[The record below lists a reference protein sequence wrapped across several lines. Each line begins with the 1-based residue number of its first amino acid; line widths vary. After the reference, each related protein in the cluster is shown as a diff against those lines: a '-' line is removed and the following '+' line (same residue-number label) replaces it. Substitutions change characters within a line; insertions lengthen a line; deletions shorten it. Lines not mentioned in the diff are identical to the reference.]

1 MRKLLKFKNV
11 YIAASCATVGKKEYE
26 GPLRGRFDSYDEDEY
41 FGKKDFESAESEM
54 ARRNLN
60 LLLAKA
66 KSNYDDVD
74 VVVGGDLVNQCTPT
88 CFSLKGTGIPFLGLY
103 GACSTIVESIICSA
117 AFIENGYTSNAVAM
131 ASSHFCTAERQFR
144 FPLEYGST
152 HTPTSQ
158 NTVTGAGAFLLE
170 NKRSNIKLESAVI
183 GRIIDKG
190 VTDANNM
197 GAAMATAAADTAE
210 RFFINSGISPS
221 EIDLIVTGDLGIEG
235 NAITQ
240 ELLCRDGYITNSNFT
255 DCGIL
260 IYDPE
265 KQDTH
270 SGGSGCGCM
279 ASVLASHLIK
289 LMHEDKIKNLLA
301 IATGALLNTDSVMQK
316 RSIPGIAHAVYLRNI
331 GI

>member
-1 MRKLLKFKNV
+1 MRKLLKFQNV
-11 YIAASCATVGKKEYE
+11 YITASSATVGKKEFE
-26 GPLRGRFDSYDEDEY
+26 GPLKNRFDSYDEDEY

-66 KSNYDDVD
+66 ELNYDDID
-74 VVVGGDLVNQCTPT
+74 IAVGGDLVNQCTPT
-88 CFSLKGTGIPFLGLY
+88 CFSLKETGIPFLGLY
-103 GACSTIVESIICSA
+103 GACSTIVESMICA
-117 AFIENGYTSNAVAM
+117 ASLVENGYAASAVAM

-170 NKRSNIKLESAVI
+170 NKRSTIKLESALI

-197 GAAMATAAADTAE
+197 GAAMAPAAVDTAE

-221 EIDLIVTGDLGIEG
+221 DIDLIVTGDLGIEG
-235 NAITQ
+235 NAIAQ
-240 ELLCRDGYITNSNFT
+240 EQLRRDGYIINSDFT

-260 IYDPE
+260 IYDQE

-279 ASVLASHLIK
+279 ASVMAGHLIK
-289 LMHEDKIKNLLA
+289 LMSECKIKNILA

-316 RSIPGIAHAVYLRNI
+316 RSIPGIAHAVYLRYFER
-331 GI
+331 